1 MINKQ
6 KNAYLDLKINWESLL
21 KNDNNL
27 RIRDA
32 ASKLGV
38 SEAEL
43 LSTEIGD
50 TTSYLSIDNYYEF
63 FKNILKLNKVMF
75 LVRNDFVVHEKI
87 ITALSYILKENY
99 IMSKDGNRLIDVNFN
114 NIKYAFFQKKKHK
127 KIELKSFQLF
137 DNNGNSIIKIYL
149 KDDNHNPFDKIAE
162 KYKKKYLYEL
172 QSQDLTLQNNSNYYT
187 FQDINVFYKQR
198 QTNSHSHK
206 IAGKNFRSIIDKV
219 SDYKIKIQIILVSKN
234 IIQYHEDK
242 LIKIVDYGPWYNILD
257 KNFNLHI
264 LEKKIHHLEIHNLST
279 SEIDYHLIN
288 VLDENDNTILALSS
302 SSGYEKQFSNIIKE
316 I

>member
-1 MINKQ
+1 MSNKH
-6 KNAYLDLKINWESLL
+6 KNTFLKLKDNWQAL
-21 KNDNNL
+21 KNDKNL

-32 ASKLGV
+32 AIKLGV

-50 TTSYLSIDNYYEF
+50 STSYLSIDNYYEF

-75 LVRNDFVVHEKI
+75 LARNDFVVHEKI
-87 ITALSYILKENY
+87 VTASSYILKENY
-99 IMSKDGNRLIDVNFN
+99 ITSKNGNRLIDINFN

-127 KIELKSFQLF
+127 KIELKSFQFF

-149 KDDNHNPFDKIAE
+149 KDDNHNPFDKIAT

-172 QSQDLTLQNNSNYYT
+172 QSKDLAVQNKTNYYT

-198 QTNSHSHK
+198 QTNSNSYK
-206 IAGKNFRSIIDKV
+206 ISSQNFRSIIDKV
-219 SDYKIKIQIILVSKN
+219 SYYKIKIQIILVSKY

-264 LEKKIHHLEIHNLST
+264 LEKKIDHLEIHNLSYNK
-279 SEIDYHLIN
+279 IDYQLIN
-288 VLDENDNTILALSS
+288 VLDQNDNTILALSS
-302 SSGYEKQFSNIIKE
+302 SIGYEKQFSNIIKE

>member
-206 IAGKNFRSIIDKV
+206 IAGENFRSIIDKV

-288 VLDENDNTILALSS
+288 VLDENDNTILTLSS